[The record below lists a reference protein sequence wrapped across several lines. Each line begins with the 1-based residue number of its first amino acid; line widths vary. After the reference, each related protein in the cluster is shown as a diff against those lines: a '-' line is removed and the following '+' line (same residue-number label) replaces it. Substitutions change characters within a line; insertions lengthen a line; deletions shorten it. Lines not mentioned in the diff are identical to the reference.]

1 MCWFRPY
8 FLCQTCLKSQIKH
21 IKMPSI
27 QSKMKNSLLC
37 HPLFEFAFS
46 TRILWLN
53 DWSWSITYHL
63 NEVILIYYGTLFFLI
78 LILWRQWYYVLI
90 LFTMR
95 MNLAFRARPNY
106 SKSSRTWSL
115 VSRVLPNLRIKLKKI
130 VISWYI
136 LKCNNFLIKP
146 EFRSSTIGISLKMQ
160 YYIWF
165 IMKLEIADAICNILH
180 EPLLLKNLHITNE

>member
-1 MCWFRPY
+1 MRVISRDAIREWNFILKWMCWFRPY

-27 QSKMKNSLLC
+27 QFRDEIFTAMPSIVWVC
-37 HPLFEFAFS
+37 FFY

-90 LFTMR
+90 LFTKR
-95 MNLAFRARPNY
+95 MNLAFSARPNY
-106 SKSSRTWSL
+106 SKLSRTWNIHSKIS
-115 VSRVLPNLRIKLKKI
+115 VAKPVDQIPKI
-130 VISWYI
+130 VI
-136 LKCNNFLIKP
+136 NFEML
-146 EFRSSTIGISLKMQ
+146 
-160 YYIWF
+160 
-165 IMKLEIADAICNILH
+165 
-180 EPLLLKNLHITNE
+180 

>member
-1 MCWFRPY
+1 MRVISRDAIREWNFILKWMCWFRPY

-46 TRILWLN
+46 THGYC
-53 DWSWSITYHL
+53 DWTIDHDLSHTIWMRLFWYIM
-63 NEVILIYYGTLFFLI
+63 GPFFLI

-95 MNLAFRARPNY
+95 MNLAFSARPNY
-106 SKSSRTWSL
+106 SKLSRTWSRH
-115 VSRVLPNLRIKLKKI
+115 SKI
-130 VISWYI
+130 SVA
-136 LKCNNFLIKP
+136 KP
-146 EFRSSTIGISLKMQ
+146 
-160 YYIWF
+160 
-165 IMKLEIADAICNILH
+165 
-180 EPLLLKNLHITNE
+180 

>member
-1 MCWFRPY
+1 MYWFRPY